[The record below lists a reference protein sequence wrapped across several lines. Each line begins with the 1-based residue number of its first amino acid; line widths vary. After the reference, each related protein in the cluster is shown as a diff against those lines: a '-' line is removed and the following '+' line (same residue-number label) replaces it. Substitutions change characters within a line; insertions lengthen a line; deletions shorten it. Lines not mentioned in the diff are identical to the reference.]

1 MAARAARRENSE
13 FSEAS
18 DLEEEVLFP
27 EGVEGLVARES
38 KNLDLED
45 TFSELSFSLNMEAC
59 SLLQLELRLCL
70 DQFKYSSD
78 AMMIIRRDGG
88 N

>member
-1 MAARAARRENSE
+1 MLARREKSE
-13 FSEAS
+13 LSEAS

-45 TFSELSFSLNMEAC
+45 VFSGLSFSLNMEAC
-59 SLLQLELRLCL
+59 SLMQLELRLCL
-70 DQFKYSSD
+70 DQFKNSSD
-78 AMMIIRRDGG
+78 AIMIIRRDGG